1 MTKQGS
7 GPAKAR
13 PRAQAKSGPA
23 GPVPVPVPVRIYVV
37 RHANAVARDAWSGP
51 DARRPLTDRG
61 LKQARALLNRFDT
74 GADRARPRKQ
84 AGALPKP
91 TLLMSSGAERCLATL
106 QPLAQACGLPI
117 VTAEF
122 LSEGSDADSFLVQV
136 KELAA
141 AGGVPVLCTHGDVIW
156 SLVDVLAAAGTR
168 FAGPVEAKKGS
179 ILVLETVSGSVESA
193 DYIPPDKV

>member
-7 GPAKAR
+7 GPARAR
-13 PRAQAKSGPA
+13 PRAHAKSGPA
-23 GPVPVPVPVRIYVV
+23 VPVPAPIPIYVV

-106 QPLAQACGLPI
+106 QPLAQACGLLI

-141 AGGVPVLCTHGDVIW
+141 AGSVPVLCTHGDVIW

-179 ILVLETVSGSVESA
+179 ILILETESGSVESA

>member
-1 MTKQGS
+1 MTKHG
-7 GPAKAR
+7 
-13 PRAQAKSGPA
+13 SGPA
-23 GPVPVPVPVRIYVV
+23 GPPAHAKSGPVVQVPIYVV
-37 RHANAVARDAWSGP
+37 RHANAVARDAWGGP
-51 DARRPLTDRG
+51 DAGRPLTDRG
-61 LKQARALLNRFDT
+61 LKQARALLHRFDT

-122 LSEGSDADSFLVQV
+122 LSEGSGADGFLVQV

-156 SLVDVLAAAGTR
+156 SLVDALAAAGTR
-168 FAGPVEAKKGS
+168 FTVPVEAKKGS
-179 ILVLETVSGSVESA
+179 LLILWTGAGSVESA